1 MSKEKAI
8 EKLREILDR
17 DDLCPRC
24 KIRRR
29 VIEEAI
35 CELEQPDA
43 DISYN

>member
-17 DDLCPRC
+17 DDLCPKC
-24 KIRRR
+24 KIRRK

-35 CELEQPDA
+35 SELEK
-43 DISYN
+43 SEGNNLYN